1 MFNDEPIGPDLSHPD
16 AMIRLVSAVH
26 RFQCPEM
33 LQARKINY
41 PKSFSS
47 AAIHPSTKE
56 LMTKANDYRTLLAE
70 TIVNSRR
77 SKTTPQKSVIQSSQ
91 QYLPYLH
98 CILLSCMMQSDQAKL
113 NKKLVFEWASG
124 MEQTKKSYSSEALM
138 YELVM
143 TIACEGIATA
153 GNACDDSLDGKFPMA
168 TQGFT
173 KAAGIFQCLAEDQLP
188 KWISHGTN
196 VEAADL
202 PCEVSVPMCDAFRMF
217 YLAVAQQMAIATVL
231 MKPGVPNYSLLAK
244 LCKGVEELM
253 ESFVVTMRSK
263 ASDKMGKLDDSFLT
277 LVTMQMTLQYCLSM
291 YFLARSVW
299 DKGEEY
305 GLAIAMMNDAIQTMR
320 TRTSI
325 TSKGMPEI
333 SKKSPLKALEPDLNA
348 CRVHLQQV
356 LEAWEKDNSR
366 VYFDKVPTKIPESR
380 KIAKGVVMMKAQ
392 EYKLEEVDP
401 LPLGDPND
409 TATAGAG
416 AGDSGGPPSYEKA
429 TSQTNVFANMDE
441 DEALARELQE
451 KLNRGEID

>member
-1 MFNDEPIGPDLSHPD
+1 MFDDTPIGPDLNHPD

-33 LQARKINY
+33 LQARKVNY
-41 PKSFSS
+41 QKSFSS
-47 AAIHPSTKE
+47 AAVHSSTKE
-56 LMTKANDYRTLLAE
+56 LMKKADQYRTLLAE
-70 TIVNSRR
+70 NIVNSRR
-77 SKTTPQKSVIQSSQ
+77 SKTTPQKSVMQSTQ
-91 QYLPYLH
+91 QYLPYLQ

-113 NKKLVFEWASG
+113 NKKLTFEWASG
-124 MEQTKKSYSSEALM
+124 LEQANKQSYHSEALM

-153 GNACDDSLDGKFPMA
+153 GNACDDSLDGKFPIA
-168 TQGFT
+168 SKGFA

-188 KWISHGTN
+188 KWISNGTN
-196 VEAADL
+196 VEAANL
-202 PCEVSVPMCDAFRMF
+202 PCEVSVPICDAFRMF
-217 YLAVAQQMAIATVL
+217 YLAVGQQMAIATVL

-253 ESFVVTMRSK
+253 ESFIVTMRSK
-263 ASDKMGKLDDSFLT
+263 ASDKMGKLDESFLT

-291 YFLARSVW
+291 YFLARSIW

-305 GLAIAMMNDAIQTMR
+305 GLAIAMMHDAIQNMQ
-320 TRTSI
+320 TRQSV

-333 SKKSPLKALEPDLNA
+333 TKKSPLKALEPDLIA

-356 LEAWEKDNSR
+356 LEAWEKDNSS
-366 VYFDKVPTKIPESR
+366 VYFDKVPTKISETR
-380 KIAKGVVMMKAQ
+380 KIAKGVVMVKAQ
-392 EYKLEEVDP
+392 EFNLEEVDP

-409 TATAGAG
+409 T
-416 AGDSGGPPSYEKA
+416 SSPPSYEKA